1 MSAFPVRTG
10 VDALLRAALK
20 EHATEEVSKPVRR
33 LPKVQTGVAR
43 LSVILVLLILALSLG
58 ACGCT
63 RQEESEAPVDTAELP
78 ADEAEPSVSV
88 PEPDLDEATQTQD
101 HMFDAKAVKVGDKVL
116 GMEIMDLSV
125 NDIDEKSYSVRA
137 NFSGQATVSGT
148 YTHEKEDEEML
159 RCQIRFEVDEE
170 SSASLPKEK
179 TDTRVLW
186 FVFKNHDEGEEL
198 LGPPGSSG
206 KATVVI
212 DEYGINFVPSCEY
225 NTAKLVRVVEKQ

>member
-33 LPKVQTGVAR
+33 LPKVRTGVVR

-63 RQEESEAPVDTAELP
+63 RQEESEAPVDTAEPP

-88 PEPDLDEATQTQD
+88 PEPDLDEATQD
-101 HMFDAKAVKVGDKVL
+101 HIFDGKAVKVGDKVL

-159 RCQIRFEVDEE
+159 GCQIRFEVDEE

-179 TDTRVLW
+179 IDTRVLW
-186 FVFKNHDEGEEL
+186 FVFKNHDEAEEL